1 MNAGD
6 DEDDDTYDFFVV
18 REREEGEIWSADES
32 MEEVQVPEEQVGQAD
47 EEEVGE
53 IAVAFYE
60 SRKGGKKII
69 PCFLRCRRELLS
81 QKPELAEFTRYMG
94 RVWIGRI
101 RNRNWLRPRYE
112 HSLWNVQELIL
123 AGLPSTNNSIESQHK
138 AFKDSLT
145 RSHPSVS

>member
-53 IAVAFYE
+53 IAVSSLTSSIVHFSKTILHWLFLTY
-60 SRKGGKKII
+60 KDFNKKI
-69 PCFLRCRRELLS
+69 S
-81 QKPELAEFTRYMG
+81 S
-94 RVWIGRI
+94 RV
-101 RNRNWLRPRYE
+101 
-112 HSLWNVQELIL
+112 
-123 AGLPSTNNSIESQHK
+123 GLY
-138 AFKDSLT
+138 
-145 RSHPSVS
+145 